1 MLKPKYE
8 SLEELLKEVQATR
21 GLDTNI
27 EFITHVQDLIGHSTE
42 DQLYELSKQY
52 KETFYRVY
60 DEAEGIESTL
70 RFFAS
75 YSKFSENLQTQL
87 AEAEAD
93 RDKYHA
99 LWKVEKET
107 AERHAESMQ
116 QDEKEIKKLKLKATE
131 DQTTIDQLQKELTTL
146 KAKLYDLMTA

>member
-8 SLEELLKEVQATR
+8 TLEELLKEVQATR

-27 EFITHVQDLIGHSTE
+27 EFITHVQDLIGHSN
-42 DQLYELSKQY
+42 YEELERLSHEY

-60 DEAEGIESTL
+60 DEAEGIEATI
-70 RFFAS
+70 RFFAA
-75 YSKFSENLQTQL
+75 YSNFSQKLNEEL

-93 RDKYHA
+93 RDKANA
-99 LWKVEKET
+99 LLKMEKDSHLETCRERNQAQAENIKIT
-107 AERHAESMQ
+107 AERNDLKREN
-116 QDEKEIKKLKLKATE
+116 EELKE
-131 DQTTIDQLQKELTTL
+131 QLTKL